1 MSRKSN
7 RKSAATPPVPPPST
21 AKPAPNTQA
30 ASPKPII
37 AKPAPA
43 TKLATPAN
51 PPVVTS
57 VVAQKP
63 STEVWAWVVLG
74 LLMLTILAL
83 RLHLLAVPLERDEGE
98 YAYMGKLLLEGSAPF
113 QDAANMKL
121 PGTSIVYALM
131 MGVFGQTITGVHTGL
146 LIVNLLSMLFLFMAL
161 RRFYNAAVG
170 LVTAGAYGL
179 MAVSS
184 GVLGFA
190 AHATQYV
197 VVFVAAALVVLIKYQ
212 EKPKTMLAFWAG
224 VLMGLSF
231 LMKQQAVFFPVFGG
245 LFLLAA
251 LYQAKSFK
259 VITVLREGAIYSVGV
274 LLPYLLILGWVSAT
288 GNFEQF
294 WFWTVE
300 YASQYAG
307 GAPKEEIPMLFNLSF
322 KPLYD
327 EFTAIW
333 WLGLAGLG
341 VVFLGNY
348 TPLQKGFA
356 VGFAL
361 LSFAAVLPGF
371 YFRQHYFVVALPA
384 LAMLFAVSLDVIAQR
399 LNGVMRLS
407 FWQFVPLAILV
418 FVGLRAFSAN
428 KAYYRQMKPDE
439 VARRIYGGNPFTES
453 PVIGDYIRQ
462 NSAPTDKIAVLG
474 SEPQLFLYADRRSAS
489 RHIYTYGMMEQQPFN
504 VKMQDEMISE
514 IEAAKPKFVVFCRVP
529 TSWLARKESPMKIFT
544 WSDQYLQKNYELV
557 GVADI
562 LPEGTRYFWNNEVKN
577 FTGQNQNTVLVFRR
591 KLS

>member
-1 MSRKSN
+1 MSRKPN
-7 RKSAATPPVPPPST
+7 RKPAVTPPLSPASPTKATPDIR
-21 AKPAPNTQA
+21 A
-30 ASPKPII
+30 ASPKPAATTNTVI
-37 AKPAPA
+37 APKPTPAPVTA
-43 TKLATPAN
+43 VGNSTTPAGR
-51 PPVVTS
+51 
-57 VVAQKP
+57 AI
-63 STEVWAWVVLG
+63 WAWVVLG
-74 LLMLTILAL
+74 LLMLVVLAF

-98 YAYMGKLLLEGSAPF
+98 YAYMGKLLLEGSAPY

-121 PGTSIVYALM
+121 PGTSIIYALM
-131 MGVFGQTITGVHTGL
+131 MGLFGKTIIGVHIGL
-146 LIVNLLSMLFLFMAL
+146 LIVNLLSMLFLFIAL
-161 RRFYNAAVG
+161 RRFYNATVG
-170 LVTAGAYGL
+170 LVTAGVYGL
-179 MAVSS
+179 MAISS

-190 AHATQYV
+190 AHATHYV
-197 VVFVAAALVVLIKYQ
+197 VVFVAAALVVLVRYQ
-212 EKPKTMLAFWAG
+212 EKPKVMLAFSAG
-224 VLMGLSF
+224 VLLGLSF

-251 LYQAKSFK
+251 LYQENSFK
-259 VITVLREGAIYSVGV
+259 LVPVLRDGAVYSLGV
-274 LLPYLLILGWVSAT
+274 LLPYLLIVAWVSAT
-288 GNFEQF
+288 GNFDRF

-307 GAPKEEIPMLFNLSF
+307 GAPKAEIPLLFNLSF

-333 WLGLAGLG
+333 WLGLAGLV
-341 VVFLGNY
+341 VVFFGNY
-348 TPLQKGFA
+348 SPLQKGFA

-384 LAMLFAVSLDVIAQR
+384 LGLLFALTLDVIAQR
-399 LNGVMRLS
+399 LNSLMRLS
-407 FWQFVPLAILV
+407 FWQYAPLVILA

-428 KAYYRQMKPDE
+428 KPYYRQLPPDE

-453 PVIGDYIRQ
+453 PIIGDYIRQ
-462 NSAPTDKIAVLG
+462 NSVPTDKIAVLG

-504 VKMQDEMISE
+504 LKMQEEMISE
-514 IEAAKPKFVVFCRVP
+514 IETAKPKFVVFCRVS
-529 TSWLARKESPMKIFT
+529 TSWLARKESPMRLFN

-562 LPEGTRYFWNNEVKN
+562 LPEGTRYLWNADVKN
-577 FTGQNQNTVLVFRR
+577 FNGQNQNSVLVFRR
-591 KLS
+591 KLA